1 MKFMQLRRFEYG
13 ILLALFAFLAA
24 LALTV
29 DYQRVVNYLFGDE
42 AVYYMMAQSF
52 AYDLDLEYT
61 QKDLWRVY
69 QDGWHAGPQGVF
81 LRKIADFTLTDASF
95 EQLRAAGM
103 PDDLLQK
110 LALLN
115 GQTLRA
121 QNVFLDAVA
130 EKIGQDAEKQY
141 RKHLIAAAQK
151 TNEQI
156 FYSKSFIYSLLLAPF
171 LALFGFKGFLVLNM
185 LLLFGMILM
194 GWLYLR
200 QFNAPLPSLLMSM
213 TFFLL
218 SASLIYT
225 YWLTPETFN
234 MFCIA
239 AGLFCWL
246 YGREQPHAANDVW
259 YRFSRR
265 PRLLQIVSAP
275 FTLLRWLFA
284 TPDGRF
290 YLAPIPIAVAAASK
304 LPNVLFILPI
314 VADALLEGGVR
325 IVKSRAES
333 ADMPNRRAAL
343 LRAVT
348 RFAALCVTFWLVFL
362 LFYGLQK
369 VFTGD
374 FNPYAGDRKT
384 FYWSFPFGGD
394 GDAWE
399 KGIRL
404 SNDDYADESF
414 YFNWRVLFH
423 NFYYYVFGRFTG
435 LLPYFFCTFV
445 ALWYFLRSFF
455 KEKLV
460 WNAGYGTFRT
470 TVWQRRVFLALTVA
484 ASMFAYIYMAP
495 SNYQGGGGAFGNRF
509 YLNIY
514 PGVFFLMTTL
524 SSLMPLTVGWVVGA
538 AFLAQSLVN
547 PFQTSTYPAFQ
558 AFRAPFRWL
567 PVELTLLNTLPTNV
581 NSRLTQSDPPGEKP
595 LHRFYYFDENIVEQ
609 TSREFYVRGKR
620 QADAALRLFQ
630 PQPYLTMNVMN
641 GPLANQVEV
650 SVAGQTQTID
660 FAAALQTKQLVFP
673 LKDAV
678 PFFKSLVYPISIRS
692 TTGFVPKFTAGT
704 GLNSPRYLGCLAQMS
719 FDPFDA
725 ASAFVAQDKANDAIP
740 LLESVLQQSPD
751 HIRARALLAT
761 AYLQAGRWE
770 EAAARF
776 QECAAQMPQFAVSFQ
791 NAVEKLNA
799 PKRGKTPEKQSD
811 DQSGL
816 ADYGAELSKET
827 NPAEDHSAR
836 SYFKTEIS
844 GTTLGLRF
852 EAENMSRGT
861 GDTEADAAA
870 SNGSVAEFRADKDPA
885 GFLVYG
891 PEITLPAGTYQVKF
905 RASSTPKTAMTQAF
919 PPLAFTLDVYS
930 KRHGVLIKRGV
941 PADTAAPPRFRDYTL
956 DVTLFSPDTLE
967 FRVET
972 TGMAFVNVDTVEVY
986 PRLPLDALQGMAE
999 TAAQLGKT
1007 DAAIEYWRQT
1017 LAIDSGSPAAQ
1028 SAYLR
1033 LLFAQ
1038 KQWDEARQFI
1048 SEHAD
1053 FSEFHTG
1060 LLSDLLETS
1069 DAPDAL
1075 TTLIPHFAPQTPAQI
1090 AFGDALEFSGHTLS
1104 SDALKPGDTLR
1115 VEYFWKGL
1123 RRMEEDYTIFAHV
1136 IRKGTLFTSERAFK
1150 LKRKFGIAPGM
1161 FQHDHRPLDGTYP
1174 TTAWQPHERVRD
1186 LYAAPIPSDMRPG
1199 AYDIWIG
1206 VWNPLTKERL
1216 KTADGAERIRIGEI
1230 VISE

>member
-1 MKFMQLRRFEYG
+1 MQLRRLEYG
-13 ILLALFAFLAA
+13 ILLVLFAFLAS

-52 AYDLDLEYT
+52 AGDLDLEYT

-69 QDGWHAGPQGVF
+69 QDGWQAGPQGVF
-81 LRKIADFTLTDASF
+81 LRKIEDFTLTDASF
-95 EQLRAAGM
+95 EQLRSKKM

-110 LALLN
+110 LMPLK

-121 QNVFLDAVA
+121 QNVFLDAVT
-130 EKIGQDAEKQY
+130 EKIGKDAEKQY
-141 RKHLIAAAQK
+141 AKELIAAAQK
-151 TNEQI
+151 ANERI
-156 FYSKSFIYSLLLAPF
+156 FYSKSFIYSLALAPF
-171 LALFGFKGFLVLNM
+171 LALFGFKGFLVFNM
-185 LLLFGMILM
+185 LLLFAMILL

-200 QFNAPLPSLLMSM
+200 QFNAPLPSLLVSM

-234 MFCIA
+234 MFCVA

-246 YGREQPHAANDVW
+246 YGRELPHSANDLW
-259 YRFSRR
+259 YRFSRK
-265 PRLLQIVSAP
+265 PRLFQVVSAP

-325 IVKSRAES
+325 IFNSRAES
-333 ADMPNRRAAL
+333 ADVPNRRATL
-343 LRAVT
+343 LRAVI
-348 RFAALCVTFWLVFL
+348 RFAAICAMFWLVFL

-384 FYWSFPFGGD
+384 FYWHFPFGEAGD
-394 GDAWE
+394 VWE

-414 YFNWRVLFH
+414 YFNWRVLSH
-423 NFYYYVFGRFTG
+423 NLYYYVFGRFTG

-445 ALWYFLRSFF
+445 ALWYFLRSLI

-460 WNAGYGTFRT
+460 WNAGYATFRT

-524 SSLMPLTVGWVVGA
+524 SSLIPLTVGWIVGA

-581 NSRLTQSDPPGEKP
+581 NSKLTQSDPPGGTP
-595 LHRFYYFDENIVEQ
+595 LHRFYYFDENAVEQ
-609 TSREFYVRGKR
+609 TSREFFVRGEK

-630 PQPYLTMNVMN
+630 PQQYLTVNVMN
-641 GPLANQVEV
+641 GPLANRVDV
-650 SVAGQTQTID
+650 SVAGQTQTLD
-660 FAAALQTKQLVFP
+660 FAAALQTRQVVFP
-673 LKDAV
+673 LNDAV
-678 PFFKSLVYPISIRS
+678 PFFKSLVYPVSVRS
-692 TTGFVPKFTAGT
+692 QTGFVPKFTAGT

-725 ASAFVAQDKANDAIP
+725 AAVFVAQGKPNDAIP

-751 HIRARALLAT
+751 HIRARALLAH
-761 AYLQAGRWE
+761 AYLQVGRWE
-770 EAAARF
+770 EAEMRF
-776 QECAAQMPQFAVSFQ
+776 QECAAQMPQFAASFY

-799 PKRGKTPEKQSD
+799 PKRSRTPEKKTDEQT
-811 DQSGL
+811 GL
-816 ADYGAELSKET
+816 TDYSAEMSKET
-827 NPAEDHSAR
+827 KVSENQAAR
-836 SYFKTEIS
+836 SYLKTEIA
-844 GTTLGLRF
+844 GTTLGLKL
-852 EAENMSRGT
+852 EAENLSHGT
-861 GDTEADAAA
+861 GGVGTDAAA
-870 SNGSVAEFRADKDPA
+870 SNGSVAAYRADKDPS

-905 RASSTPKTAMTQAF
+905 RASSTLKIGLSQAF
-919 PPLAFTLDVYS
+919 PPLAFTLDIYS
-930 KRHGVLIKRGV
+930 KRHGVLVKRGV
-941 PADTAAPPRFRDYTL
+941 PADTAAPPRFRDHIL
-956 DVTLFSPDTLE
+956 EVTLLYPDTLE

-972 TGMAFVNVDTVEVY
+972 TGMASVSVDSVEVY
-986 PRLPLDALQGMAE
+986 PRLPLYVTQGMAE
-999 TAAQLGKT
+999 TSAQLGKT
-1007 DAAIEYWRQT
+1007 DAALNYWRQA
-1017 LAIDSGSPAAQ
+1017 LALDSGSPAAQ

-1038 KQWDEARQFI
+1038 KDWDEARQFI
-1048 SEHAD
+1048 SEQAD

-1060 LLSDLLETS
+1060 LLSNLLETS

-1075 TTLIPHFAPQTPAQI
+1075 KTLIPQFAPQTPTAV
-1090 AFGDALEFSGHTLS
+1090 AFGDALEFSGHTLA
-1104 SDALKPGDTLR
+1104 SDALKPGDTLT

-1123 RRMEEDYTIFAHV
+1123 RRMEQDYTIFVHV
-1136 IRKGTLFTSERAFK
+1136 VRKGTLFTSERSFK
-1150 LKRKFGIAPGM
+1150 IKRKFGIAPGM

-1174 TTAWQPHERVRD
+1174 TTAWLPQERVRD
-1186 LYAAPIPSDMRPG
+1186 VYAAPIPPETRPG
-1199 AYDIWIG
+1199 SYEIWLGI
-1206 VWNPLTKERL
+1206 WNPLTKERL
-1216 KTADGAERIRIGEI
+1216 KTSDGAERIRIGEI
-1230 VISE
+1230 VIQ